1 MWLVL
6 GDVITANQ
14 KVASTG
20 HWCYTYF
27 FIHTGCEN
35 QPSICKYAC
44 AVTVPSEFLAVQ
56 RYHPSSEGC
65 TPVMRR
71 DPGDGSSLRLPGNC
85 AAILL
90 QEITG
95 VGTPVALQWNVT
107 LVPSTAVWFR
117 GLVVNTGGDAGSRK
131 NGNINYWN
139 FVKRIYISIH
149 WFVLAR
155 LWRADALFA
164 NTGSGRAWN
173 EWQDKLLDFVKRM

>member
-1 MWLVL
+1 MSS
-6 GDVITANQ
+6 
-14 KVASTG
+14 K
-20 HWCYTYF
+20 
-27 FIHTGCEN
+27 N

-117 GLVVNTGGDAGSRK
+117 GLVINTGGDAGSTK

-139 FVKRIYISIH
+139 FVKRMYISIH
-149 WFVLAR
+149 SFVLAR
-155 LWRADALFA
+155 LWRADALLVY
-164 NTGSGRAWN
+164 NTGSGRVWN
-173 EWQDKLLDFVKRM
+173 EWHWQTIGILTYTM